1 MSSAPVY
8 THADLVD
15 VDEPELDTIG
25 VGFYRVRG
33 RTQRGDI
40 YNQSDDTWLLDTD
53 QELLARVDDGPTELP
68 AMSYRS
74 AIRPDGKR
82 LVMMWSPV
90 L

>member
-1 MSSAPVY
+1 MSVPVY
-8 THADLVD
+8 TRADAVD
-15 VDEPELDTIG
+15 VDESELDTIG

-40 YNQSDDTWLLDTD
+40 YNAADDLWLRDAE

-68 AMSYRS
+68 ASSERS
-74 AIRPDGKR
+74 EIRPDGKR
-82 LVMMWSPV
+82 LVVCWQPV